1 MPSSRTHLWCQ
12 AKGPESLCIPCGNY
26 CPASKENSISFHKG
40 RKKDLLAT
48 EQAMGLQPGLCSNNA
63 LAGTIVLRAELLDLE
78 PAWTWK
84 QNAAWSRE
92 KEETAAVYL
101 NTVPFVAVKAFH
113 CSIVFSTVSSNF
125 GTTRGFCFIYCF

>member
-26 CPASKENSISFHKG
+26 CPAGRELISFHQG
-40 RKKDLLAT
+40 RKKDLLAA

-63 LAGTIVLRAELLDLE
+63 LAGTIVLRAKLL
-78 PAWTWK
+78 PWTWK
-84 QNAAWSRE
+84 QKVGWSRE
-92 KEETAAVYL
+92 KEETVAVYL

-113 CSIVFSTVSSNF
+113 CSIVFSTV
-125 GTTRGFCFIYCF
+125 